1 MTAKEY
7 LSRIRRQNF
16 ILKQTEHELTEIRS
30 DILTIRASSLAEHV
44 SGSKNSDVADKYI
57 RLEQYMDKVNHEWD
71 ILINMRMEAKAM
83 IKALPDPQHQAVLY
97 ARYINGLRWEAIA
110 VEMGYSWKGVCK
122 IHGQALQAFEQVHHD
137 ALASKGS

>member
-83 IKALPDPQHQAVLY
+83 IKALPDPQQQAVLY
-97 ARYINGLRWEAIA
+97 ARYINCKRWEDIA
-110 VEMGYSWKGVCK
+110 SDMGYSWQGVFK
-122 IHGQALQAFEQVHHD
+122 LHGSALQSFEHMNKM
-137 ALASKGS
+137 LLCKE

>member
-7 LSRIRRQNF
+7 LNRIRRQNF

-30 DILTIRASSLAEHV
+30 DILTIRASSLTEHV

-83 IKALPDPQHQAVLY
+83 IKALPDPQQQAVLY
-97 ARYINGLRWEAIA
+97 ARYINCGRWEDIA
-110 VEMGYSWKGVCK
+110 ADMGYSWKHTFRL
-122 IHGQALQAFEQVHHD
+122 HGKALQMFATIHQSV
-137 ALASKGS
+137 LANKT

>member
-83 IKALPDPQHQAVLY
+83 IKALPDPQQQAVLY
-97 ARYINGLRWEAIA
+97 ARYINCKRWEDIA
-110 VEMGYSWKGVCK
+110 SDMGYSWQGVFK
-122 IHGQALQAFEQVHHD
+122 LHGRALQSFERMNKM
-137 ALASKGS
+137 LLCKE

>member
-7 LSRIRRQNF
+7 LSRISRQNF
-16 ILKQTEHELTEIRS
+16 ILKQTAHERPEIRS

-44 SGSKNSDVADKYI
+44 SGSKKSDVADKYI

-110 VEMGYSWKGVCK
+110 VEMGYSWKGVFK

>member
-7 LSRIRRQNF
+7 LNRIRRQNF
-16 ILKQTEHELTEIRS
+16 ILKQTKHELTEIRS

-83 IKALPDPQHQAVLY
+83 IKALPDPQQQAVLY
-97 ARYINGLRWEAIA
+97 ARYINCKRWEDIA
-110 VEMGYSWKGVCK
+110 SDMGYSWQGVFK
-122 IHGQALQAFEQVHHD
+122 LHGRALQSFEHMNKM
-137 ALASKGS
+137 LLCKE